1 MKILLVGN
9 SIIDHIEEA
18 DGYKIKPGGVY
29 YSALGALSVIKEN
42 DSVYLLTGWNE
53 DSLEIFNRIYSKVNM
68 SLSVKVENI
77 PEVKLKTAGVSERE
91 EIYIN
96 LSARLSIDQI
106 KDWNQFDGI
115 LINMITGF
123 DITYEQ
129 LQIIRRQYKGLIY
142 FDVHTLSRG
151 VDQNLKREF
160 RPVPD
165 VAKWLSNIN
174 ILQVNENEL
183 RTITSA
189 ADETEAA
196 KEILKRGPDILI
208 ITKGSKGAVVYFNKQ
223 GSVDFYS
230 VDAEKVEVVNKIG
243 CGDIFGA
250 VFFYNYIKDKDVIN
264 SLKSANKA
272 GAVAVS
278 DSDYFIKSKAINCD

>member
-18 DGYKIKPGGVY
+18 DGYKIKSGGVY
-29 YSALGALSVIKEN
+29 YSALGALSAIKEN
-42 DSVYLLTGWNE
+42 ESIYLLTGWNE
-53 DSLEIFNRIYSKVNM
+53 NSLEIFNRIYSKVNM
-68 SLSVKVENI
+68 SYSVKVESI
-77 PEVKLKTAGVSERE
+77 PEVKLKTAGVTERE

-96 LSARLSIDQI
+96 LSARLSIEQI

-123 DITYEQ
+123 DITFEQ
-129 LQIIRRQYKGLIY
+129 LQIIRKQYKGLIY

-165 VAKWLSNIN
+165 ADEWLSNIN
-174 ILQVNENEL
+174 ILQANENEL
-183 RTITSA
+183 RTITTA

-230 VDAEKVEVVNKIG
+230 VDAEKVEAVNKVG

-272 GAVAVS
+272 GAAAVS
-278 DSDYFIKSKAINCD
+278 DSDYFINSKAINCD